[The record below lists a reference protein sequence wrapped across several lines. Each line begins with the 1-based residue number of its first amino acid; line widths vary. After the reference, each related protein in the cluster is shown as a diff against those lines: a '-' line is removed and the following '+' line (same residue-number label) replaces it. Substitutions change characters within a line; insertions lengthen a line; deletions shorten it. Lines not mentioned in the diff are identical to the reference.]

1 MTTPWRTDEGR
12 KAMDTRMRLLAR
24 EPGDL
29 GEFARDVVAG
39 RLRPRDLLYS
49 SVLSE
54 DTIGALRSAAD
65 AWHALPEAERDAA
78 VSAAPAT
85 TAAEIA
91 ALAAYS
97 EPEPPKPPDDPNN
110 DDRGYLSD
118 AW

>member
-1 MTTPWRTDEGR
+1 MTTPWRTDEGHA
-12 KAMDTRMRLLAR
+12 AMDTRMRLLAR
-24 EPGDL
+24 EPGDI

-39 RLRPRDLLYS
+39 RASPRDLLYS
-49 SVLSE
+49 SVLDE
-54 DTIGALRSAAD
+54 DTIRALHADID

-78 VSAAPAT
+78 IAAAPAT

-97 EPEPPKPPDDPNN
+97 EPKAPEPPDEDDG
-110 DDRGYLSD
+110 RGYLSD